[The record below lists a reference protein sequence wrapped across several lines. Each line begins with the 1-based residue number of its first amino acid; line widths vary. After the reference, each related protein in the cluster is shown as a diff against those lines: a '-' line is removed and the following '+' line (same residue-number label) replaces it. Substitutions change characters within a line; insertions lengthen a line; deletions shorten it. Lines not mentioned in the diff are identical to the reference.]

1 MDGCSQMPPKTGWL
15 FYLDEKWRDAEALRV
30 TVNSWDGQGISE
42 ENSKYK
48 LNPTNIHNHNFFQ
61 FPEEEDFV
69 TFVSNGAARDSRKAQ
84 LGDYTKTSQM
94 IKGLPVFEQ
103 APKQDGGKQYFL
115 FVGQDGCWRVGPDMS
130 SYSGSVL
137 KHPKKNKKMPPKA
150 GWLYYLDDKWNEDES
165 LQLITKN
172 DEPGK

>member
-1 MDGCSQMPPKTGWL
+1 MPPKTGWL

-48 LNPTNIHNHNFFQ
+48 PTNIHNHNFFQ

-103 APKQDGGKQYFL
+103 VQKQDGVKQYFL
-115 FVGQDGCWRVGPDMS
+115 FVGQDGCWRVGPDVS

-150 GWLYYLDDKWNEDES
+150 GWLYYLDDKWNEDEC
-165 LQLITKN
+165 LQLIKKN